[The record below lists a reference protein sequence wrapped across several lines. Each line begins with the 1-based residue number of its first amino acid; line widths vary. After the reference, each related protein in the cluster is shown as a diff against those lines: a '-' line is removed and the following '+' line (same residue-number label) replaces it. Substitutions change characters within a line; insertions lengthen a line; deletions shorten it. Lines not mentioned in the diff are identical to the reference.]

1 MKKNQILKS
10 KLYNF
15 LYRFLTPMQR
25 IEKII
30 KRPKYIKLNTSDYLY
45 WNKEYEKWVSKL
57 TQKVN
62 RQEKIK
68 VGFIIYFTCSF
79 SAENIM
85 NKMLDDN
92 IFEPEIIVVPTELVF
107 SKEKTL
113 ESYRE
118 NLENVKEKYKDKI
131 TILEAYDE
139 KTGKITDYSKQFDII
154 FTPSNDERIAPPEY
168 KIYNFIKNKTLCCY
182 ISYSFQIV
190 NSDGCFSDT
199 ENLVWKYF
207 IENKMNRKYLYNKQ
221 PLKAKNTIITGY
233 VKSDSFYGLEKQK
246 SDRKIII
253 IAPHHSVHEVGLCS
267 RFLQYSDFFLRLPAM
282 YPEIDFIFR
291 PHPLLRNTLNSPE
304 FWGEEKTNQYFEKVV
319 SYPNMKY
326 DISSEYYQTFIN
338 SDGIIHDCGS
348 FLAEYLYTG
357 NPCCYTLK
365 NDETINYYF
374 NEFGKACLENYYQAF
389 NEKDII
395 QFIEKVVMQGIDT
408 QKDKRTSFTNNILK
422 EYYPNATKNVINYL
436 RNSIIKEVDND
447 K

>member
-139 KTGKITDYSKQFDII
+139 KTG
-154 FTPSNDERIAPPEY
+154 
-168 KIYNFIKNKTLCCY
+168 
-182 ISYSFQIV
+182 
-190 NSDGCFSDT
+190 
-199 ENLVWKYF
+199 
-207 IENKMNRKYLYNKQ
+207 
-221 PLKAKNTIITGY
+221 NT
-233 VKSDSFYGLEKQK
+233 K
-246 SDRKIII
+246 
-253 IAPHHSVHEVGLCS
+253 
-267 RFLQYSDFFLRLPAM
+267 
-282 YPEIDFIFR
+282 
-291 PHPLLRNTLNSPE
+291 
-304 FWGEEKTNQYFEKVV
+304 
-319 SYPNMKY
+319 
-326 DISSEYYQTFIN
+326 
-338 SDGIIHDCGS
+338 
-348 FLAEYLYTG
+348 
-357 NPCCYTLK
+357 
-365 NDETINYYF
+365 
-374 NEFGKACLENYYQAF
+374 
-389 NEKDII
+389 
-395 QFIEKVVMQGIDT
+395 
-408 QKDKRTSFTNNILK
+408 
-422 EYYPNATKNVINYL
+422 
-436 RNSIIKEVDND
+436 SIIS
-447 K
+447 